1 MLLCRATSIQGWPV
15 QPETRYADSG
25 GVNIAY
31 QVLGD
36 GPRDLVFVMGWV
48 SNIEVFWEEP
58 TLARFL
64 TRLASFSRL
73 ILFDKRGTGLSDR
86 VTDMPSL
93 EVRMDD
99 VRAVMDAVASERAAL
114 FGVSEGGPMC
124 ALFSATYPSRVSALI
139 MQGGFPRRTRTPDFP
154 WGPTKEERRAWIE
167 QMRREWGG
175 PFGLAVRAP
184 SMIGDERFS
193 RWWARLLRMSA
204 SPAAV
209 TTLMA
214 MNADIDIRHI
224 LPAIHV
230 PTLLLHSP
238 RDMTVEYGAS
248 LYMAE
253 RIPGARLVE
262 LSGPDHLPW
271 LSDADVV
278 LGEIEEFITG
288 VRYAVEPDRVLATVL
303 FTDIVGATEKATSLG
318 DRRWRDLLDGHNV
331 LVRRELARFRGRE
344 IKTAGDGFFAAF
356 DGPARAVRCACAV
369 SRGMQS
375 LGLEVRAGLHTG
387 ECEIM
392 GDDMG
397 GIAVHIGAR
406 IAALA
411 APGEVLVSSTVKDL
425 VAGSGLSF
433 RDQRVATL
441 KGVEGEWKLYAAEG

>member
-1 MLLCRATSIQGWPV
+1 V

-99 VRAVMDAVASERAAL
+99 VRAVMDAVGSERAAL
-114 FGVSEGGPMC
+114 FGVSEGGPMS
-124 ALFSATYPSRVSALI
+124 ALFSATYPSRVSALV
-139 MQGGFPRRTRTPDFP
+139 MHGGFPRRIRTPDFP
-154 WGPTKEERRAWIE
+154 WGPTEQERRAWIE

-175 PFGLAVRAP
+175 TFGLAARAP
-184 SMIGDERFS
+184 SMVGDERFS
-193 RWWARLLRMSA
+193 RWWGRLLRMGA

-209 TTLMA
+209 MALVA
-214 MNADIDIRHI
+214 MNDEIDIRHI
-224 LPAIHV
+224 LPAIRV
-230 PTLLLHSP
+230 PTLLLHSM
-238 RDMTVEYGAS
+238 RDATIPIGAS
-248 LYMAE
+248 RYMAE

-262 LSGPDHLPW
+262 LPSADHLPW
-271 LSDADVV
+271 LSDAEAV
-278 LGEIEEFITG
+278 LGEIEEFVTG
-288 VRYAVEPDRVLATVL
+288 ARRSVEPERVLATVL
-303 FTDIVGATEKATSLG
+303 FTDIVGATEKATVLG
-318 DRRWRDLLDGHNV
+318 DRRWRDLLDGHNRV
-331 LVRRELARFRGRE
+331 VRRELARFRGRE

-356 DGPARAVRCACAV
+356 DGPARGVRCACAV
-369 SRGMQS
+369 SQEMQS

-433 RDQRVATL
+433 RDHGVALL
-441 KGVEGEWKLYAAEG
+441 KGVPGEWRLFSVG

>member
-1 MLLCRATSIQGWPV
+1 V

-48 SNIEVFWEEP
+48 SNIEVIWEEP
-58 TLARFL
+58 MLARFL

-99 VRAVMDAVASERAAL
+99 VRVVMDAVGSERAAL
-114 FGVSEGGPMC
+114 FGVSEGGPMS
-124 ALFSATYPSRVSALI
+124 ALFSATYPSRVSALV
-139 MQGGFPRRTRTPDFP
+139 MHGGFPRRIRTPDFP
-154 WGPTKEERRAWIE
+154 WGPTEQERRAWIE

-175 PFGLAVRAP
+175 TFGLAARAP
-184 SMIGDERFS
+184 SMVGDERFS
-193 RWWARLLRMSA
+193 RWWGRLLRMGA

-209 TTLMA
+209 MALVA
-214 MNADIDIRHI
+214 MNDEIDIRHI
-224 LPAIHV
+224 LPAIRV
-230 PTLLLHSP
+230 PTLLLHSM
-238 RDMTVEYGAS
+238 RDATIPIGAS
-248 LYMAE
+248 RYMAE

-262 LSGPDHLPW
+262 LPSADHLPW
-271 LSDADVV
+271 LSDAEAV
-278 LGEIEEFITG
+278 LGEIEEFVTG
-288 VRYAVEPDRVLATVL
+288 ARRGVELDRVLATVL
-303 FTDIVGATEKATSLG
+303 FTDIVGATEKATVLG
-318 DRRWRDLLDGHNV
+318 DRRWRDLLDGHNLV
-331 LVRRELARFRGRE
+331 VRRELARFRGRE

-356 DGPARAVRCACAV
+356 DGPARGVRCACAV
-369 SRGMQS
+369 SQEMQS

-433 RDQRVATL
+433 RDHGVALL
-441 KGVEGEWKLYAAEG
+441 KGVPGEWRLFSVG

>member
-1 MLLCRATSIQGWPV
+1 M
-15 QPETRYADSG
+15 QPETRYADGG

-73 ILFDKRGTGLSDR
+73 ILLDKRGTGLSDR

-99 VRAVMDAVASERAAL
+99 VRAVMEPVASERTAL
-114 FGVSEGGPMC
+114 FGVSEGGAMC

-139 MQGGFPRRTRTPDFP
+139 MHGGFPRRMKAPDYP
-154 WGPTKEERRAWIE
+154 WGPTEQERRVWIE
-167 QMRREWGG
+167 QVRREWGG
-175 PFGLAVRAP
+175 PFGLAARAP
-184 SMIGDERFS
+184 SMVGDERFS
-193 RWWARLLRMSA
+193 QWWARWLRMSA

-209 TTLMA
+209 IALAA
-214 MNADIDIRHI
+214 MNDEIDIRHI
-224 LPAIHV
+224 LPAIRV
-230 PTLLLHSP
+230 PTLLLHSVP
-238 RDMTVEYGAS
+238 DATIPIGAS
-248 LYMAE
+248 RYMAE

-262 LSGPDHLPW
+262 LPGVDHLPW
-271 LSDADVV
+271 LSDADAI
-278 LGEIEEFITG
+278 LGEIEEFVTG
-288 VRYAVEPDRVLATVL
+288 VRHTVEPDRVLATVL
-303 FTDIVGATEKATSLG
+303 FTDIVGATEKAAALG
-318 DRRWRDLLDGHNV
+318 DRRWRDLLDDHNGV
-331 LVRRELARFRGRE
+331 VRRELSRFRGRE

-369 SRGMQS
+369 SQGMQS
-375 LGLEVRAGLHTG
+375 LELEVRAGLHTG

-411 APGEVLVSSTVKDL
+411 APREVLVSSTVKDL

-433 RDQRVATL
+433 RDHGAALL
-441 KGVEGEWKLYAAEG
+441 KGVPGEWRLFSVG

>member
-1 MLLCRATSIQGWPV
+1 V

-48 SNIEVFWEEP
+48 SNIEVMWEEP
-58 TLARFL
+58 MLARFL

-99 VRAVMDAVASERAAL
+99 VRVVMDAVGSERAAL
-114 FGVSEGGPMC
+114 FGVSEGGPMS
-124 ALFSATYPSRVSALI
+124 ALFSATYPSRVSALV
-139 MQGGFPRRTRTPDFP
+139 MHGGFPRRIRTPDFP
-154 WGPTKEERRAWIE
+154 WGPTEQERRAWIE

-175 PFGLAVRAP
+175 TFGLAARAP
-184 SMIGDERFS
+184 SMVGDERFS
-193 RWWARLLRMSA
+193 RWWGRLLRMGA

-209 TTLMA
+209 MALVA
-214 MNADIDIRHI
+214 MNDEIDIRHI
-224 LPAIHV
+224 LPAIRV
-230 PTLLLHSP
+230 PTLLLHSM
-238 RDMTVEYGAS
+238 RDATIPIGAS
-248 LYMAE
+248 RYMAE

-262 LSGPDHLPW
+262 LPSADHLPW
-271 LSDADVV
+271 LSDAEAV
-278 LGEIEEFITG
+278 LGEIEEFVTG
-288 VRYAVEPDRVLATVL
+288 ARRSVEPERVLATVL
-303 FTDIVGATEKATSLG
+303 FTDIVGATEKATVLG
-318 DRRWRDLLDGHNV
+318 DRRWRDLLDGHNRV
-331 LVRRELARFRGRE
+331 VRRELARFRGRE

-356 DGPARAVRCACAV
+356 DGPARGVRCACAV
-369 SRGMQS
+369 SQEMQS

-433 RDQRVATL
+433 RDHGVALL
-441 KGVEGEWKLYAAEG
+441 KGVPGEWRLFSVG